1 MVLTNCKRSSK
12 IINIEQMF
20 GIKGDE
26 IMKNYDEILFNM
38 INEDT
43 IDIILQILKDYLSQH
58 ES

>member
-1 MVLTNCKRSSK
+1 
-12 IINIEQMF
+12 MF